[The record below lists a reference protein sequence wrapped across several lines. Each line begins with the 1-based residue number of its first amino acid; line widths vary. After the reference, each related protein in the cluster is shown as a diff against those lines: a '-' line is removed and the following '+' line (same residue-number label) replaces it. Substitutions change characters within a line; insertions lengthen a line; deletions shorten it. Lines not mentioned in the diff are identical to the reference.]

1 MIHFLSEFICSEGIL
16 AIFEIG
22 QICLLSFPLRFGF
35 VAVKWKACGP
45 LDKVLI
51 ISEVYVSY

>member
-35 VAVKWKACGP
+35 VVVKMESLWSFGQGP
-45 LDKVLI
+45 YHI
-51 ISEVYVSY
+51 